1 LYQVFPKEVMQGLFS
16 VFGLWFDGGDFN
28 FETSGE
34 EFLNEVFPEI
44 QPLSVSQVISEGWA

>member
-1 LYQVFPKEVMQGLFS
+1 MMQGLFS